1 MEMVNDDDDE
11 MDGWMEARLLELGAP
26 RFISYQSVRML
37 GKESVLAL
45 EQAHSH
51 T

>member
-1 MEMVNDDDDE
+1 MEMVNDDDEE
-11 MDGWMEARLLELGAP
+11 MNGWMEARLPKLGAP
-26 RFISYQSVRML
+26 HSFSYQSVKTL

>member
-11 MDGWMEARLLELGAP
+11 MDGWMEAGLPELGAP
-26 RFISYQSVRML
+26 RIISYQSVKTL